1 MWIIPWLSFT
11 LQLMSTY
18 NWVHTLLDF
27 LSLGYHTQVTIHL
40 LANLMMSLSYQLRNT
55 PLYKL
60 LQFFVNLL
68 IHLLSILIAAT
79 NNPLLLTPPSHNS
92 PPLYPPILLRRPL
105 RYHPTLGHLILTR
118 LSISSPIEAQPCS
131 PVRGRRSRDR
141 QKSQRGPL
149 LQMLGES
156 NEDQAAHL
164 L

>member
-1 MWIIPWLSFT
+1 MSFVLSPPIFFPHNPYYFHLQLLLVHMQNLFYFDFPGISMYPPLRHPCYLVFLDMWIIPWLSFT

-27 LSLGYHTQVTIHL
+27 LSIGYHTQVTIHL

-92 PPLYPPILLRRPL
+92 PPLYPPILLR
-105 RYHPTLGHLILTR
+105 
-118 LSISSPIEAQPCS
+118 
-131 PVRGRRSRDR
+131 
-141 QKSQRGPL
+141 
-149 LQMLGES
+149 
-156 NEDQAAHL
+156 EDP
-164 L
+164 